1 MGGRWGR
8 RGRNGVALESS
19 CRAAATFQCPRCPQ
33 GPGLGATKGGLVP
46 QAAKQVAWMSA
57 LSHPPLFFFP

>member
-19 CRAAATFQCPRCPQ
+19 CREAATFQHPRCPQ
-33 GPGLGATKGGLVP
+33 GPGLGTMKERLVP
-46 QAAKQVAWMSA
+46 QATKRVAWMSA
-57 LSHPPLFFFP
+57 LSQPSLFFFP